1 MPIIAGLVALATL
14 LYGIFNLAVGD
25 RLSAVDAFVVAAIAL
40 AVCGVTW
47 RRPPAAPPK

>member
-1 MPIIAGLVALATL
+1 MPILAGFVGLASL
-14 LYGIFNLAVGD
+14 LYGGYALAIGD

-47 RRPPAAPPK
+47 RKPKPPT